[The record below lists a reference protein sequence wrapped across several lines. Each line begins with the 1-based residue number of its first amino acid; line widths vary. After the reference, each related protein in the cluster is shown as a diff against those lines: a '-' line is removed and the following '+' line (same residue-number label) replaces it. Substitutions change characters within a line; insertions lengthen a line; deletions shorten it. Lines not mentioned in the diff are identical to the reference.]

1 MNDITL
7 KNVSKSFGE
16 KEVLKN
22 VSFSFPAGRVTC
34 LMGPSGSGKTTI
46 LSLLLE
52 LIKPDSGKVSGLPE
66 RKAAVFQEDRLFE
79 DFSVLSNLSAVTK
92 RSEETIREALSA
104 IGLKDASEE
113 KVKILSGG
121 MKRRVAILRALL
133 SDYDLLV
140 LDEPFK
146 GLDEDLRK
154 ETAACVLNKNA
165 GRTIVMVTHDPAE
178 AELMGADIIYLK

>member
-1 MNDITL
+1 MSDIVL
-7 KNVSKSFGE
+7 QNVYKSFGE

-22 VSFSFPAGRVTC
+22 VSLVFPAGKVTC

-52 LIKPDSGKVSGLPE
+52 LIRPDSGNISGLPQK
-66 RKAAVFQEDRLFE
+66 KAAVFQEDRLFE
-79 DFSVLSNLSAVTK
+79 DFSVLSNLSAVTGK
-92 RSEETIREALSA
+92 SEETIREALSSL
-104 IGLKDASEE
+104 GLGDADSE
-113 KVKILSGG
+113 KVKVLSGG
-121 MKRRVAILRALL
+121 MKRRVAILRALC

-154 ETAACVLNKNA
+154 ETAAYILRENQ

-178 AELMGADIIYLK
+178 AELMGADIFHLQ